1 GHVVVVALCSR
12 EVCWPRPA
20 MRLSSSDVPH
30 PLKLLAHLDC
40 VPFLESPRNEQIC
53 HDLRSLLDHPP
64 VADFASGD
72 GCFGLLQVLD
82 EVIERLQVGEL
93 LETAGSPCC
102 TQRTTQLTGHDLLC
116 VGLPTRRNFGS

>member
-1 GHVVVVALCSR
+1 MIR
-12 EVCWPRPA
+12 RPPISTLFPYTTLF
-20 MRLSSSDVPH
+20 RS
-30 PLKLLAHLDC
+30 LDC

-82 EVIERLQVGEL
+82 EVIGRLQVGEL
-93 LETAGSPCC
+93 LETAGSPCF
-102 TQRTTQLTGHDLLC
+102 TQMTTQLTGNYLLC
-116 VGLPTRRNFGS
+116 VRM